1 MTANQQQ
8 ERQQP
13 VSLRLTRRFAAS
25 AERVFDAWLDP
36 ARARR
41 WLFTTATSAIVR
53 AEVDPRAGG
62 EFVFVDRRDGE
73 DTEHVGRYL
82 ELDRPR
88 RLVFTFAVPKYS
100 PAETRVAIDI
110 VPLGEAACELTL
122 THDGVLPEWKSQT
135 EQGWSAL
142 LEGLGREV
150 E

>member
-8 ERQQP
+8 P
-13 VSLRLTRRFAAS
+13 VSLRVIRRFAAS
-25 AERVFDAWLDP
+25 AERVFDAWVDP
-36 ARARR
+36 ERARK
-41 WLFTTATSAIVR
+41 WLFTTPTGQIVR
-53 AEVDPRAGG
+53 AEADARVGG
-62 EFVFVDRRDGE
+62 AFVFVDRRDGE

-100 PAETRVAIDI
+100 PVETRVSIDI
-110 VPLGEAACELTL
+110 VPLGEGGCELTL

-135 EQGWSAL
+135 EQGWSGL
-142 LEGLGREV
+142 LEGLARVV